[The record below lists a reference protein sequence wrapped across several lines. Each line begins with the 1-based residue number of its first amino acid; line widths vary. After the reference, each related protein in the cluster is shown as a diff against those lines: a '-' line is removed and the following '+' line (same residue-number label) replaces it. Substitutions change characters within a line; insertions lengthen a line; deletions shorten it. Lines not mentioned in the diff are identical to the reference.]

1 LKEADLCNNRAWRE
15 RREEAM
21 PLQRRT
27 VLKGMM
33 AAGITALGA
42 PAVRAQPTPIRIG
55 LLTVKVGPLAE
66 AGVQME
72 QGIATFLK
80 DKNYTLAGRKVD
92 FVSADTGGDPS
103 VALDKAREF
112 IEINHVDF
120 IFGPLVTFELL
131 TISDY
136 VAQHKTPMMSL
147 AGADAITQRR
157 PNPYFVRATASSS
170 QAMHPMGHYAAT
182 EMKLKR
188 VATICED
195 FFFCYEQMGGFQQV
209 FQDNGGQVVKK
220 LWTPLITLDDTPYIK
235 RISDVDGVC
244 QGFTGSNPLKFM
256 KQYSDSGLNLPVC
269 GGETAGD
276 DSLLTQFGDD
286 AIGLIT
292 ASPYTIDF
300 DSDANSKFKALMSK
314 DYNVTP
320 GFYAAGLYVTGM
332 VVEAA
337 MMALHGDLSNKEAT
351 IEALRAVRLGDTP
364 RGPLYFDDHGNVVG
378 NVFIRRIEKAGGKL
392 TSVTLKTYENIGQ
405 FWPYKEQEYLR
416 QPAYSREWPPVAG

>member
-1 LKEADLCNNRAWRE
+1 
-15 RREEAM
+15 
-21 PLQRRT
+21 
-27 VLKGMM
+27 
-33 AAGITALGA
+33 
-42 PAVRAQPTPIRIG
+42 
-55 LLTVKVGPLAE
+55 
-66 AGVQME
+66 
-72 QGIATFLK
+72 
-80 DKNYTLAGRKVD
+80 
-92 FVSADTGGDPS
+92 
-103 VALDKAREF
+103 
-112 IEINHVDF
+112 
-120 IFGPLVTFELL
+120 
-131 TISDY
+131 
-136 VAQHKTPMMSL
+136 
-147 AGADAITQRR
+147 
-157 PNPYFVRATASSS
+157 
-170 QAMHPMGHYAAT
+170 
-182 EMKLKR
+182 
-188 VATICED
+188 
-195 FFFCYEQMGGFQQV
+195 
-209 FQDNGGQVVKK
+209 
-220 LWTPLITLDDTPYIK
+220 
-235 RISDVDGVC
+235 
-244 QGFTGSNPLKFM
+244 
-256 KQYSDSGLNLPVC
+256 LPVC

-351 IEALRAVRLGDTP
+351 IEALRAVSLGDTP

-392 TSVTLKTYENIGQ
+392 TNVTLKTYENISQ

>member
-1 LKEADLCNNRAWRE
+1 
-15 RREEAM
+15 
-21 PLQRRT
+21 
-27 VLKGMM
+27 M

-42 PAVRAQPTPIRIG
+42 PAVHAQSTPIKIG
-55 LLTVKVGPLAE
+55 LLTVKAGPLAE
-66 AGVQME
+66 GGVQME
-72 QGIATFLK
+72 QGVLTFLK

-103 VALDKAREF
+103 VALNKAREF
-112 IEINHVDF
+112 IELDHVDF
-120 IFGPLVTFELL
+120 IFGPLVSFELL

-136 VAQHKTPMMSL
+136 VAQHKIPMMSL
-147 AGADAITQRR
+147 AGADDVTQRR
-157 PNPYFVRATASSS
+157 PNPYLVRATGSSS

-195 FFFCYEQMGGFQQV
+195 FFFGYEQMGGFQQV

-220 LWTPLITLDDTPYIK
+220 LWTPLVTPDDMPYIK
-235 RISDVDGVC
+235 QISDVDGVC

-256 KQYSDSGLNLPVC
+256 KQYSDSGLKLPVC

-276 DSLLTQFGDD
+276 DALLTQFGDE
-286 AIGLIT
+286 AIGLVT

-300 DSDANSKFKALMSK
+300 DSDANRKFKALMLK
-314 DYNVTP
+314 DYSATP
-320 GFYAAGLYVTGM
+320 GFFAAGLYVTGM

-364 RGPLYFDDHGNVVG
+364 RGPIYFDDHGNVVG
-378 NVFIRRIEKAGGKL
+378 KIFIRRIEKAAGRL
-392 TSVTLKTYENIGQ
+392 TNVTRKTYENIGQ

-416 QPAYSREWPPVAG
+416 QPPYSREWPPVAG

>member
-1 LKEADLCNNRAWRE
+1 
-15 RREEAM
+15 M
-21 PLQRRT
+21 PQRRT

-42 PAVRAQPTPIRIG
+42 PAVRAQATPVRIG

-66 AGVQME
+66 GGWQME
-72 QGIATFLK
+72 QGIVAFLT
-80 DKNYTLAGRKVD
+80 DRNYTLAGRKVE
-92 FVSADTGGDPS
+92 FVSADTGGNPS

-112 IEINHVDF
+112 IERDHVDF
-120 IFGPLVTFELL
+120 ILGPLVSFELL
-131 TISDY
+131 TIADY

-147 AGADAITQRR
+147 AGADDITQRR
-157 PNPYFVRATASSS
+157 PHPYIVRATASSS

-195 FFFCYEQMGGFQQV
+195 FFFGYEQMGGFQQV

-220 LWTPLITLDDTPYIK
+220 LWTPLMTADDTPYIE

-244 QGFTGSNPLKFM
+244 QGFTGSNPLRFM
-256 KQYSDSGLNLPVC
+256 KQYSDSGLKLPVC

-276 DSLLTQFGDD
+276 DALLTQFGDD

-300 DSDANSKFKALMSK
+300 DSDANRKFKALMLK
-314 DYNVTP
+314 DYGAIP
-320 GFYAAGLYVTGM
+320 GFFAVGLYVTGM
-332 VVEAA
+332 VIEAA
-337 MMALHGDLSNKEAT
+337 LMALHGDLSDKEAT
-351 IEALRAVRLGDTP
+351 IEALRAVRLSDTP

-378 NVFIRRIEKAGGKL
+378 NIFIRRIEKAGGKL
-392 TSVTLKTYENIGQ
+392 TNVTLKTYENISQ

-416 QPAYSREWPPVAG
+416 QPPYTRDWPSVAG